1 MKIGASNADAF
12 VRRPD
17 PAARAVLVHG
27 PDAGLVRERAEAL
40 VGGVVDDPG
49 DAFRVAEL
57 SPERI
62 KNDPALLADE
72 AASLSLTGG
81 RRVVRVRQATDALAG
96 RFEDFLASPA
106 GDALVVVEAGEL
118 PARARLRRAFERAGN
133 AAAVAC
139 YPDEGGAL
147 KRVIKETLSPQG
159 FTLDPAAESYL
170 VAALGGD
177 RQVTRGELDKLAT
190 YMGDE
195 RRVSLADVEA
205 CVGDSAIV
213 TLDGVAIATAD
224 GDLAALDRGLARAHL
239 EGAQPVTVLRAVAR
253 HLQRLHLLAG
263 AKARGDS
270 IDRAIKSFRPL
281 LHFKLENALSAQSR
295 HWPAARVARAM
306 EIVLDAERDCKTTG
320 LPAEAICS
328 RALMRVAWAARAA
341 RG

>member
-17 PAARAVLVHG
+17 PAARAVLFHG

-40 VGGVVDDPG
+40 VCGVVDDPG
-49 DAFRVAEL
+49 DAFRITEL
-57 SPERI
+57 SPARI
-62 KNDPALLADE
+62 KDDPALLADE
-72 AASLSLTGG
+72 AASLSFTGG
-81 RRVVRVRQATDALAG
+81 RRVVRVRQATDALAAV
-96 RFEDFLASPA
+96 FEDFLASPP
-106 GDALVVVEAGEL
+106 GDALIVVEAGEL

-147 KRVIKETLSPQG
+147 RKVIKETLSPQG
-159 FTLDPAAESYL
+159 LTLDPAAESYL

-253 HLQRLHLLAG
+253 HLQRLHRAAG
-263 AKARGDS
+263 
-270 IDRAIKSFRPL
+270 
-281 LHFKLENALSAQSR
+281 
-295 HWPAARVARAM
+295 RVARGEPLERVVKSLAHHFRIERALRAQQPRWPAPRVVRAM
-306 EIVLDAERDCKTTG
+306 DIVLDAERACKTTG
-320 LPAEAICS
+320 SPAAAICG
-328 RALMRVAWAARAA
+328 RALIRVARAA
-341 RG
+341 RPAKR